1 MKDIQ
6 SAKDKAAREFNF
18 TDWNSLVQAILLPNR
33 ENKLDFGIEQVND
46 RAIELAIE
54 AEMERLLGAL
64 PNDVTIYDKA
74 VDAKYTATARTA
86 YDQGAR
92 WMRTELAELLTPT
105 DKP

>member
-1 MKDIQ
+1 MKELIQ
-6 SAKDKAAREFNF
+6 SAKEQAAKEAGYDDFAHAVL
-18 TDWNSLVQAILLPNR
+18 TASIVPLL
-33 ENKLDFGIEQVND
+33 KIID

-54 AEMERLLGAL
+54 AERETLLGAL